1 MELWPAGR
9 LWWSMGT
16 VIIGAPRT
24 TAPYPYG
31 DSGCEPLAVDRG
43 SARGGKRM
51 KYDEGGS
58 WRDVACRRRSR
69 RKQRRER
76 VDQGR
81 TGAARARAGRR
92 AVRRASRGR
101 AARAREKRTV
111 IRFRPDRGRA
121 TAGGPRRTRTTA
133 APRRGGHPAGTGPAW
148 DDVDDPTTR
157 TRRTRAAA
165 RRGARRAARAVNRR
179 PRVPGSV
186 RLSVFTQR

>member
-1 MELWPAGR
+1 
-9 LWWSMGT
+9 MGT

-69 RKQRRER
+69 RGQRRER
-76 VDQGR
+76 VSGGPR
-81 TGAARARAGRR
+81 RGTGSRGTPSGPAGV
-92 AVRRASRGR
+92 AGR
-101 AARAREKRTV
+101 AARAREKRTF

-121 TAGGPRRTRTTA
+121 TAGGPRRI
-133 APRRGGHPAGTGPAW
+133 GQ
-148 DDVDDPTTR
+148 
-157 TRRTRAAA
+157 
-165 RRGARRAARAVNRR
+165 VNVRFESQR
-179 PRVPGSV
+179 SRSVPPNLNV
-186 RLSVFTQR
+186 V

>member
-81 TGAARARAGRR
+81 TPARHGLARDAERSGGRRGGAQRARAKNAPLSVLDRT
-92 AVRRASRGR
+92 ADAQPR
-101 AARAREKRTV
+101 AARAEREPPPAR
-111 IRFRPDRGRA
+111 RGRA
-121 TAGGPRRTRTTA
+121 PRAPGPRGMTR
-133 APRRGGHPAGTGPAW
+133 GNSH
-148 DDVDDPTTR
+148 PTTNANA
-157 TRRTRAAA
+157 RAAA
-165 RRGARRAARAVNRR
+165 RRGARRAARR
-179 PRVPGSV
+179 
-186 RLSVFTQR
+186 

>member
-76 VDQGR
+76 VSGADP
-81 TGAARARAGRR
+81 GAARARAGRR

-121 TAGGPRRTRTTA
+121 TA
-133 APRRGGHPAGTGPAW
+133 
-148 DDVDDPTTR
+148 
-157 TRRTRAAA
+157 
-165 RRGARRAARAVNRR
+165 RAARAEREPPPAPRWPLGLAAAAGTAGRRAR
-179 PRVPGSV
+179 PRTGFGSPLL
-186 RLSVFTQR
+186 RFL

>member
-51 KYDEGGS
+51 KYDEGAGGS

-76 VDQGR
+76 VSGADP
-81 TGAARARAGRR
+81 GAARARAGRR

-121 TAGGPRRTRTTA
+121 TAGGPRRTRDHRRS
-133 APRRGGHPAGTGPAW
+133 APRRAPRAPGPRGMTL
-148 DDVDDPTTR
+148 TTPR
-157 TRRTRAAA
+157 LERDARARPRGAA
-165 RRGARRAARAVNRR
+165 RGAPHGR
-179 PRVPGSV
+179 
-186 RLSVFTQR
+186 

>member
-1 MELWPAGR
+1 
-9 LWWSMGT
+9 MGT

-76 VDQGR
+76 VS
-81 TGAARARAGRR
+81 A
-92 AVRRASRGR
+92 
-101 AARAREKRTV
+101 
-111 IRFRPDRGRA
+111 IR
-121 TAGGPRRTRTTA
+121 GGPRRGTGS
-133 APRRGGHPAGTGPAW
+133 RGTPSGPAGVA
-148 DDVDDPTTR
+148 
-157 TRRTRAAA
+157 
-165 RRGARRAARAVNRR
+165 GARSARARKTHR
-179 PRVPGSV
+179 YP
-186 RLSVFTQR
+186 F